1 MSVVTRKF
9 DQDMSEIDSKVRHLF
24 ALVAE
29 GVAAA
34 TDALLSGDRERAAQ
48 VASRDTQIDSLYV
61 DLEELVQRQFALQ
74 ATFGTEL
81 RYLISVLRIV
91 PELERSGDLVEH
103 IASRAARGLGSELTL
118 RMRGLIER
126 MGAVAS
132 DLWRGSAAVY
142 DSRDVDEAELLRI
155 RDDQLDELH
164 VAFTAEIVGSQ
175 QPVQVA
181 IEMALIARFYERL
194 GDHAVNIAN
203 RVRYV
208 AKGLSVNEHPL
219 PPDIASGSGDRT

>member
-91 PELERSGDLVEH
+91 PEPDPD
-103 IASRAARGLGSELTL
+103 AA
-118 RMRGLIER
+118 
-126 MGAVAS
+126 
-132 DLWRGSAAVY
+132 
-142 DSRDVDEAELLRI
+142 
-155 RDDQLDELH
+155 
-164 VAFTAEIVGSQ
+164 
-175 QPVQVA
+175 
-181 IEMALIARFYERL
+181 
-194 GDHAVNIAN
+194 
-203 RVRYV
+203 
-208 AKGLSVNEHPL
+208 
-219 PPDIASGSGDRT
+219 